1 MFIKSPETASG
12 LPVHEGSLLHGK
24 RGVFLVFLSLL
35 MLSTLLNIMSG
46 IFIGASVWWLG
57 IVGLWAIFLVYLF
70 RFKAGVLGFWKLVFA
85 FMIYF
90 LAICALLYLAVSP
103 RESGNM
109 VIQDT
114 VQQ

>member
-1 MFIKSPETASG
+1 MFTKTAAPSSG

-24 RGVFLVFLSLL
+24 RGLLLIFLSLL
-35 MLSTLLNIMSG
+35 ILSTLLNILSG

-85 FMIYF
+85 FTIYF
-90 LAICALLYLAVSP
+90 TALCALLYLAVPP

-109 VIQDT
+109 EEQSAA
-114 VQQ
+114 QQ